1 MKKMRKCSGLLA
13 AILMLSLAVS
23 GCSTDGNTETTAADT
38 ETAAEIA
45 TVAVGDGETDTA
57 EEGSTE
63 SADSETEE
71 DSSST
76 RPDYS
81 AGLDEDG
88 CLTDLDVASLVTLPD
103 YQNAVLS
110 QSDVEVTDD
119 DVQEEID
126 EILENYAETTEVT
139 DRAVEDGDTVNIDY
153 VGSIDGVEFD
163 GGSTEG
169 AGTDVT
175 IGVTSY
181 IDDFLEQL
189 IGHTPGETF
198 DVEVTFPDPYENNTD
213 LSGQDAVFG
222 VTINYISET
231 TIPELTDEFVEENL
245 ADSYGCST
253 ADELTA
259 LLREELESDAQ
270 YTAVWE
276 YLLENSTF
284 SEVPDSLVEELI
296 QVNVDY
302 YAQYVLAYYSMELE
316 DFLSYYDQTED
327 DLREDLRES
336 AEEVAEKYII
346 AQAVAEA
353 EELVIDDEALTE
365 YFGDTDYTD
374 YVDYYGAGYVKM
386 QVRIS
391 RVASLVYETATLE

>member
-13 AILMLSLAVS
+13 VVLTLSLAMS
-23 GCSTDGNTETTAADT
+23 GCSTDGNSGTTAAES

-45 TVAVGDGETDTA
+45 TVAVESESTEAA
-57 EEGSTE
+57 EDESTE
-63 SADSETEE
+63 SDTDSA
-71 DSSST
+71 SSGT
-76 RPDYS
+76 PDYS
-81 AGLDEDG
+81 AGLDDDG
-88 CLTDLDVASLVTLPD
+88 ILTDIDAASLVTLPD
-103 YQNAVLS
+103 YKNAVLS
-110 QSDVEVTDD
+110 KSDVEVTDD
-119 DVQEEID
+119 DVQAEID
-126 EILENYAETTEVT
+126 EILESYAETTEVT
-139 DRAVEDGDTVNIDY
+139 DRAVVDGDTVNIDY
-153 VGSIDGVEFD
+153 VGSIDGEEFD

-175 IGVTSY
+175 IGETSY

-213 LSGQDAVFG
+213 LSGKDAVFET
-222 VTINYISET
+222 TINYITET
-231 TIPELTDEFVEENL
+231 TLPELTDEFVAENL
-245 ADSYGCST
+245 AETYSCST

-259 LLREELESDAQ
+259 LFREDLEANAQ
-270 YTAVWE
+270 YSAVWE
-276 YLLENSTF
+276 YLMENCAI

-302 YAQYVLAYYSMELE
+302 YALYISTYYSIELE
-316 DFLSYYDQTED
+316 DYLSYYGQTED

-336 AEEVAEKYII
+336 AEQTAERYLI

-353 EELVIDDEALTE
+353 EELVIDDDALTE

-386 QVRIS
+386 QVRLS
-391 RVASLVYETATLE
+391 RIASLIYETATLE